1 MKLFFRSFSMFR
13 FTALLSARLCSIAAC
28 VAALSAAHAQM
39 VPQPAHLIRSSS
51 ATDQGKGLSLNG
63 QQFWPHWEGRIGLVL
78 DRSLDPL
85 KDSFVLTQPV
95 PSSGLNMRSAH
106 VLSDYYFS
114 GGFRATVGLV
124 RGSVTQAS
132 WSDGTDDTGGNG
144 LNLSLQR
151 LDTLSLGDPKNQNF
165 EGENRTLPYVG
176 AGYAARLGST
186 GSDSMWRFN
195 ADLGIISVNSNNIGR
210 ISRALQGEGNLD
222 EIVRDLRLRPVIK
235 VSVRYAF

>member
-1 MKLFFRSFSMFR
+1 MFR
-13 FTALLSARLCSIAAC
+13 FPAPTTARLCFIAAC
-28 VAALSAAHAQM
+28 TLAWSAAQAQM
-39 VPQPAHLIRSSS
+39 VPQPSHAMRAA
-51 ATDQGKGLSLNG
+51 ATTDAGKGLSWNG
-63 QQFWPHWEGRIGLVL
+63 QPFWPHWEGRIGLVL
-78 DRSLDPL
+78 DRTFDPL
-85 KDSFVLTQPV
+85 KDSFVLAQPV
-95 PSSGLNMRSAH
+95 PTSGLNMRSAH

-132 WSDGTDDTGGNG
+132 WADGTEGNG

-151 LDTLSLGDPKNQNF
+151 LDVLTLGDAKNQSF

-176 AGYAARLGST
+176 AGYAASLGPV
-186 GSDSMWRFN
+186 GSANTWRFN

-210 ISRALQGEGNLD
+210 ISRALQGEAGLD

>member
-1 MKLFFRSFSMFR
+1 MFR
-13 FTALLSARLCSIAAC
+13 LPAQSSPRVCSMAICALALTAMQ
-28 VAALSAAHAQM
+28 AAHGQM
-39 VPQPAHLIRSSS
+39 VPRQVHLLRAPA
-51 ATDQGKGLSLNG
+51 ATDAGKGLSLNG

-78 DRSLDPL
+78 DRAFDPL
-85 KDSFVLTQPV
+85 KDSFVLAQPV

-132 WSDGTDDTGGNG
+132 WADGTEGNG
-144 LNLSLQR
+144 LNLSLQHV
-151 LDTLSLGDPKNQNF
+151 DTLSLNDPKSQTA

-176 AGYAARLGST
+176 AGYAASLGPV
-186 GSDSMWRFN
+186 GSASMWRFN
-195 ADLGIISVNSNNIGR
+195 ADLGLVPANTNNIGR
-210 ISRALQGEGNLD
+210 ISRAFQGEAGLD
-222 EIVRDLRLRPVIK
+222 DVVRDLRLRPVIK

>member
-1 MKLFFRSFSMFR
+1 MFR
-13 FTALLSARLCSIAAC
+13 LAAPSHLRHCLFTACILAAS
-28 VAALSAAHAQM
+28 VTHAQM
-39 VPQPAHLIRSSS
+39 VPQPQHLLRA
-51 ATDQGKGLSLNG
+51 ATTADHGKGLSLNG

-78 DRSLDPL
+78 DRAYDPL
-85 KDSFVLTQPV
+85 KDSFVLAQPV
-95 PSSGLNMRSAH
+95 PSSGLNLRSAH

-124 RGSVTQAS
+124 RGSVTQSA
-132 WSDGTDDTGGNG
+132 WSDGNDDTIGSG

-151 LDTLSLGDPKNQNF
+151 VDNLGLGDPKNQSLD
-165 EGENRTLPYVG
+165 GEHRTLPYVG
-176 AGYAARLGST
+176 AGYAASLGSH

-195 ADLGIISVNSNNIGR
+195 ADLGLISVNSSNIGR
-210 ISRALQGEGNLD
+210 ISRALQGEAGLD

>member
-1 MKLFFRSFSMFR
+1 MFR
-13 FTALLSARLCSIAAC
+13 LTAPPHLFRCLFTAC
-28 VAALSAAHAQM
+28 ALTASVAHAQM
-39 VPQPAHLIRSSS
+39 VPQPQHLLRS
-51 ATDQGKGLSLNG
+51 ATAVDHGKGLSLNG
-63 QQFWPHWEGRIGLVL
+63 QQFWPHWEGRIGVVM
-78 DRSLDPL
+78 DRAYDPL
-85 KDSFVLTQPV
+85 KDSFVLAQPV
-95 PSSGLNMRSAH
+95 PSSGLSMRSAH

-132 WSDGTDDTGGNG
+132 WSDGTDDTIGSG

-151 LDTLSLGDPKNQNF
+151 IDNLNLGDTRGQSF
-165 EGENRTLPYVG
+165 DGENRTLPYVG
-176 AGYAARLGST
+176 AGYAASLGAP
-186 GSDSMWRFN
+186 GSESMWRFN

-210 ISRALQGEGNLD
+210 ISRALQGEAGLD

>member
-1 MKLFFRSFSMFR
+1 MFR
-13 FTALLSARLCSIAAC
+13 L
-28 VAALSAAHAQM
+28 AALSPLRHCLFTACTLAGAVAHAQM
-39 VPQPAHLIRSSS
+39 VPQPQHLLRA
-51 ATDQGKGLSLNG
+51 ATNVDQGKGLSLNG
-63 QQFWPHWEGRIGLVL
+63 QQFWPHWEGRIGLVM
-78 DRSLDPL
+78 DRAYDPL
-85 KDSFVLTQPV
+85 KDSFVLAQPV

-124 RGSVTQAS
+124 RGSVTQSS
-132 WSDGTDDTGGNG
+132 WSDGNDDTIGSG

-151 LDTLSLGDPKNQNF
+151 VDNLSLGDPRNQSA

-176 AGYAARLGST
+176 AGYAASLGNP

-195 ADLGIISVNSNNIGR
+195 ADLGLVSANSSTIG
-210 ISRALQGEGNLD
+210 RALQGEANLD
-222 EIVRDLRLRPVIK
+222 DVVRDLRLRPVIK

>member
-1 MKLFFRSFSMFR
+1 MFR
-13 FTALLSARLCSIAAC
+13 HLAPSSLRLCSMASSLAFCALGLAAMQ
-28 VAALSAAHAQM
+28 AHAQM
-39 VPQPAHLIRSSS
+39 VPRQQHLMRAPI
-51 ATDQGKGLSLNG
+51 ATDAGKGLSLNG

-78 DRSLDPL
+78 DRAFDPL
-85 KDSFVLTQPV
+85 KDSFVLAQPV

-132 WSDGTDDTGGNG
+132 WADGTEGNG
-144 LNLSLQR
+144 LNLSLQHI
-151 LDTLSLGDPKNQNF
+151 DTLSLNDPKNQNF
-165 EGENRTLPYVG
+165 DGENRTLPYVG
-176 AGYAARLGST
+176 AGYAASLGPE
-186 GSDSMWRFN
+186 GSANMWRFN

-210 ISRALQGEGNLD
+210 ISRALQGEAGLD

>member
-1 MKLFFRSFSMFR
+1 MFR
-13 FTALLSARLCSIAAC
+13 LPTNVRLHRCLVTACALAASAL
-28 VAALSAAHAQM
+28 AHAQM
-39 VPQPAHLIRSSS
+39 IPLPQHVLRSVT
-51 ATDQGKGLSLNG
+51 AADHGKGLSLNG
-63 QQFWPHWEGRIGLVL
+63 QQFWPHWEGRIGVVM
-78 DRSLDPL
+78 DRAYDPL
-85 KDSFVLTQPV
+85 KDSFVLVQPV

-124 RGSVTQAS
+124 RGSVTQAA
-132 WSDGTDDTGGNG
+132 WSDGNDDTIGSG

-151 LDTLSLGDPKNQNF
+151 IDNLGLNDLRNQSI

-176 AGYAARLGST
+176 AGYAASLGSP

-210 ISRALQGEGNLD
+210 LSRALQGEAGLD
-222 EIVRDLRLRPVIK
+222 EVVRDLRLRPVLK